1 MLGLANA
8 LVTAKGVT
16 RRLVVTGPTLPAPLE
31 ITDQAALANV
41 WGEEFMGAPAAEPDS
56 SWSRYEVAFYV
67 QPPRTEA
74 VRMMYVAIYVRDP
87 TSGAGFVYLPSRGEE
102 HYRLNVRTILREGQD
117 GKWHHASE
125 AWNEA
130 ISKRL
135 GSRPSTLRP

>member
-1 MLGLANA
+1 M
-8 LVTAKGVT
+8 
-16 RRLVVTGPTLPAPLE
+16 
-31 ITDQAALANV
+31 
-41 WGEEFMGAPAAEPDS
+41 
-56 SWSRYEVAFYV
+56 

-74 VRMMYVAIYVRDP
+74 VRKMYVVIYVRDP
-87 TSGAGFVYLPSRGEE
+87 TSGAGLVYLPGRGEE

-135 GSRPSTLRP
+135 GSRPSTP